1 MTTRSS
7 RAQKHFCMIVK
18 TADGGRTSVSISE
31 TDRKQYIATCYGSHK
46 LFRRHLN
53 AAALE
58 TIPRPGRPRSQL
70 VRANLDRRMAL
81 IVQMAA

>member
-1 MTTRSS
+1 
-7 RAQKHFCMIVK
+7 MIVK
-18 TADGGRTSVSISE
+18 TADGERTSVSISTE
-31 TDRKQYIATCYGSHK
+31 DRERYIATCYGSQQ

-58 TIPRPGRPRSQL
+58 TIPRLGRPRSQL

-81 IVQMAA
+81 IVEMGI

>member
-1 MTTRSS
+1 
-7 RAQKHFCMIVK
+7 MIVK
-18 TADGGRTSVSISE
+18 TADGERTSVSISTE
-31 TDRKQYIATCYGSHK
+31 DRERYVATCYGSQR

-58 TIPRPGRPRSQL
+58 TEVRAGRSRSQL
-70 VRANLDRRMAL
+70 VRANLERRMTL